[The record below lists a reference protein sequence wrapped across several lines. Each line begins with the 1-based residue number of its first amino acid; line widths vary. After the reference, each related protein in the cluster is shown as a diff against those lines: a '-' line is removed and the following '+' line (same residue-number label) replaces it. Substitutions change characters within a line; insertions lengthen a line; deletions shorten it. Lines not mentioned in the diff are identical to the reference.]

1 MEIVAIDLYAAIRVW
16 RKIMEFFNN
25 KDLFQ
30 NQKISS
36 YVYVRIFHIRD
47 KCGKLGLLRQ
57 KDLSLYLFLFYSSS
71 YLLFLTPL
79 WDGRESLSISSSAQL
94 TTSSVTLAS
103 DPALIGFTN
112 LWRRFYI
119 STYQHINISTHQDI
133 NISI

>member
-57 KDLSLYLFLFYSSS
+57 KDLSL
-71 YLLFLTPL
+71 
-79 WDGRESLSISSSAQL
+79 
-94 TTSSVTLAS
+94 
-103 DPALIGFTN
+103 
-112 LWRRFYI
+112 
-119 STYQHINISTHQDI
+119 
-133 NISI
+133 

>member
-47 KCGKLGLLRQ
+47 KCGKLGLLGQ
-57 KDLSLYLFLFYSSS
+57 KDLSLYLYLLYSSS

-79 WDGRESLSISSSAQL
+79 WDGRESFSISS
-94 TTSSVTLAS
+94 
-103 DPALIGFTN
+103 
-112 LWRRFYI
+112 
-119 STYQHINISTHQDI
+119 
-133 NISI
+133 

>member
-57 KDLSLYLFLFYSSS
+57 KDLSLPLP
-71 YLLFLTPL
+71 LLFLILSPL
-79 WDGRESLSISSSAQL
+79 PHASLGWQGISLHFLFS
-94 TTSSVTLAS
+94 
-103 DPALIGFTN
+103 PAYN
-112 LWRRFYI
+112 K
-119 STYQHINISTHQDI
+119 
-133 NISI
+133 